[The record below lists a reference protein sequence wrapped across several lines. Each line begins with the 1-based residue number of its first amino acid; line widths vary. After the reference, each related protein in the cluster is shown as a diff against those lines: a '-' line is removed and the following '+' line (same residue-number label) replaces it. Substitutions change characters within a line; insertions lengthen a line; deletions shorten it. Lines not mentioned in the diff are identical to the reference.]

1 MRILGLRSRIF
12 ILLGILVAVN
22 LTGALATL
30 WYVQRIQALF
40 AGTMEEG
47 TEILTTAQ
55 EMQQALLSQRGFV
68 SYFFLEGDPQW
79 LEKLHDAEQRFET
92 SWRHAFDLART
103 REDRNL
109 LLGMETRY
117 IRYAI
122 HRERVVQLYKTGK
135 QTEGQDLHAE
145 VRKEFLEV
153 VNLCDMYAR
162 QQTERI
168 TSLIASYQD
177 RFAFFGWL
185 AWSAIP
191 AAAILGLLLAF
202 VIMRRVLAPIQK
214 IAGALSAHADQ
225 KSRQA
230 VMVDEVEYLG
240 DRIQLLLRDVDQAQD
255 KLAKSRE
262 DLLQAEKMATIGKLA
277 AGVAHSVR
285 NPLTSVKMRL
295 FTLERSLQHTPE
307 TREDL
312 EVINEEIDFIDT
324 ILKNFLEFSRP
335 PKLKPQPV
343 EISSVVDQSLQLL
356 KHRFEN
362 MRVQVS
368 VQRDEDMPLVLGD
381 PDQLKEVLVNILVN
395 AMDAMGEGGKIAISE
410 EQGVI
415 EPYGRVVIVRI
426 TDTGPGLAPAVQ
438 SRLFEPFISTKE
450 DGTGLG
456 LPISKRIVEEHGG
469 WLHVTSE
476 TGRGAT
482 FVIGLPQL
490 EQNQ

>member
-22 LTGALATL
+22 LIGALATL

-40 AGTMEEG
+40 ATTMERGAEA
-47 TEILTTAQ
+47 LATAQ
-55 EMQQALLSQRGFV
+55 EMRQALLSQRGYV
-68 SYFFLEGDPQW
+68 SYFFLEGEQDW
-79 LEKLHDAEQRFET
+79 LERLKDAENEFET
-92 SWRHAFDLART
+92 WWRRAFDLSHDQ
-103 REDRNL
+103 EERNL
-109 LLGMETRY
+109 LLAIETRY
-117 IRYAI
+117 IRYSI
-122 HRERVVQLYKTGK
+122 QRERVVELYKAGK
-135 QTEGQDLHAE
+135 PEEGKSLHAD
-145 VRKEFLEV
+145 VRKHFFEV
-153 VNLCDMYAR
+153 VGLCDLFAK
-162 QQTERI
+162 QKKERI
-168 TSLIASYQD
+168 SSLIVTYQD
-177 RFAFFGWL
+177 RFALFSWL

-202 VIMRRVLAPIQK
+202 IIMRRVLAPIQK
-214 IAGALSAHADQ
+214 IATALSDHADQ
-225 KSRQA
+225 RSRQA
-230 VMVDEVEYLG
+230 GMVDEVEYLG

-295 FTLERSLQHTPE
+295 FTLERSLTRTPE
-307 TREDL
+307 TSEDL

-343 EISSVVDQSLQLL
+343 STSSVVDQSLQLL
-356 KHRFEN
+356 RHKFES
-362 MRVQVS
+362 MHVS
-368 VQRDEDMPLVLGD
+368 VKVSREEQMPLVLGD

-410 EQGVI
+410 EHGVI
-415 EPYGRVVIVRI
+415 EPYGRVVVIRVA
-426 TDTGPGLAPAVQ
+426 DSGPGLSPAVQ
-438 SRLFEPFISTKE
+438 HKVFEPFISTKE

-476 TGRGAT
+476 PGRGAT
-482 FVIGLPQL
+482 FVIGLPQM
-490 EQNQ
+490 EQSQ